1 MRVDTSGKNEDE
13 IAFEWETFLMPNVA
27 TLGLEFTSGDAGSQI
42 EALCKK
48 FDALEKKCG
57 SAQTALNELANGGCK
72 KIVESIGSALAALRP
87 VDSGAISSIRDLA
100 SGLKGLKSIDPEAGR
115 NLGTLFSSLNGLPT
129 VDNRAVT
136 QIAAVA
142 GAMKSLHGIDPGIA
156 GNITAIV
163 HAVSGIRPIPPDIAT
178 GIAAFAN
185 GLKGV
190 TVSGETTASFAG
202 ISAMM
207 ASLRPID
214 SAVSA
219 SLRQFI
225 ADVNG
230 ISPVKPEIARSIQ
243 DLFSSAGAVKLDG
256 DVNRQVGELAK
267 TLSGLKVVKPEIAVS
282 IRDIFD
288 SFKSAQT
295 IPPDAVES
303 IAKLGVATGQFKVIR
318 PAVVASMEK
327 LMSLLRGLPDVDA
340 GKTEAMRRIAEATA
354 LFKVI
359 RPQVTQSIRELFTRL
374 EAVKRIPT
382 DVSGSI
388 SAMSSALAG
397 FKAVNKRVV
406 ESVKSL
412 FAAIASFK
420 PIPESALGSIRTLTD
435 LFNSMSSAGTRAAA
449 SSKNLAG
456 SVGMLGTQAD
466 STAMAFRGLQGAF
479 SVQYIERATAAA
491 VEFGKELAYI
501 QTLSASMN
509 VEQLG
514 AGLMNFS
521 AMLGEPAENAN
532 ALYKAYSAGIRGTE
546 EEFLKFTEI
555 ASKTAQVNRSSLLPM
570 VDAMT
575 AAMNAYG
582 MSIRDTS
589 ELADNFFAIV
599 KYGKAS
605 GEQLANSFGQVSPTA
620 KTLGVTLDELGASI
634 ASLTKV
640 QPTRVAI
647 TGLNNMLSKIMKPT
661 KESRLALEKLG
672 VDMSYSAV
680 QSKGFVTVLREVHTA
695 LNGNM
700 EALKNIFPDIRGQRA
715 AMHLLGAGWSDFNQQ
730 LDNFANKKGSMEAAF
745 AVLENDADVQLGR
758 LPVTLNKITTEAG
771 NMVVSLLTL
780 DGALTPLIASFNSM
794 EEGPRKAFAA
804 ITLLVAGYGTYK
816 AALMAIN
823 TYRAIEMRNNQ
834 ILGAQTAA
842 SIQAVHHS
850 TAAHYRLVRAKASA
864 AAASAALA
872 KTQAAAANQF
882 ALEQS
887 LMVAEIEYQIAYA
900 KSIGNTTAVLALEL
914 QLKKQLVAA
923 GAADTAALTAET
935 TAIRA
940 EAAARALNTK
950 AIAAENMAKAA
961 GGATGTLSM
970 IGRVAGTGQ
979 GFKAGF
985 SAMAGT
991 AEFLSSVKDFKASFK
1006 GIGSAMS
1013 LVTKIG
1019 DALKVAWTGL
1029 GAVMGK
1035 IVAILT
1041 SATAIVTGIVA
1052 IVAVGIDYLQSF
1064 IRTGKAWGEGSK
1076 SVTQTIM
1083 NGVVDWWT
1091 GASKTAKQQ
1100 DENLAKIY
1108 EMINAKK
1115 ALRDLGQRLQ
1125 ERFDHL
1131 FDDLKDR
1138 GKSKPQQFA
1147 DTAKAYNEALA
1158 KYQSQFGKAQVE
1170 AAFASADAAQ
1180 KELIQVNTRLLAG
1193 GKKREDL
1200 ADEEKQ
1206 ALEAAE
1212 RKAKAAVDKA
1222 NKMNE
1227 DATALQDALHS
1238 YGVKLYDMASAQKAA
1253 LTAVRELED
1262 AQNYKMMSPDQQI
1275 AENRRQYKAN
1285 YSAYISALQK
1295 GDAEAAKKSFQ
1306 ALIGNYNT
1314 IRDAA
1319 MKKIADNKKTM
1330 ENLQKMQM
1338 DAMLQLAPT
1347 DAGKFAIYQQEQQR
1361 MQQEAMNKAA
1371 AGDYAGAQQAWQKS
1385 AEAARQMISMQN
1397 KLAQAEMNAN
1407 DSTRKMI
1414 LQLDKFKSHAAGV
1427 VDAYSVKAV
1436 ELQSRRFDNLPAM
1449 NNSTTMQSTADQ
1461 LNQQLA
1467 QQTLQFVQQMQGKLA
1482 SDSKDAQDEQ
1492 DKYDKLWKSITDGNK
1507 QNLQG
1512 IESSMA
1518 QILSQLS
1525 NGIKVTMTKG
1535 FEIKSV
1541 RI

>member
-1 MRVDTSGKNEDE
+1 
-13 IAFEWETFLMPNVA
+13 MPNVA

-57 SAQTALNELANGGCK
+57 SAQTALNELADGGCK
-72 KIVESIGSALAALRP
+72 KIVESIGSAQAALRP
-87 VDSGAISSIRDLA
+87 VDSGAISSIRDLS
-100 SGLKGLKSIDPEAGR
+100 SGLKALNGINLSSGSGIETFFASLNKVPAPDKLL
-115 NLGTLFSSLNGLPT
+115 NLG
-129 VDNRAVT
+129 RAI
-136 QIAAVA
+136 QSI
-142 GAMKSLHGIDPGIA
+142 
-156 GNITAIV
+156 
-163 HAVSGIRPIPPDIAT
+163 
-178 GIAAFAN
+178 
-185 GLKGV
+185 
-190 TVSGETTASFAG
+190 
-202 ISAMM
+202 
-207 ASLRPID
+207 
-214 SAVSA
+214 
-219 SLRQFI
+219 
-225 ADVNG
+225 
-230 ISPVKPEIARSIQ
+230 KP
-243 DLFSSAGAVKLDG
+243 L
-256 DVNRQVGELAK
+256 
-267 TLSGLKVVKPEIAVS
+267 
-282 IRDIFD
+282 
-288 SFKSAQT
+288 
-295 IPPDAVES
+295 
-303 IAKLGVATGQFKVIR
+303 R
-318 PAVVASMEK
+318 PAVA
-327 LMSLLRGLPDVDA
+327 
-340 GKTEAMRRIAEATA
+340 
-354 LFKVI
+354 
-359 RPQVTQSIRELFTRL
+359 QSIGNLFMQL
-374 EAVKRIPT
+374 ETVKRIPPNA
-382 DVSGSI
+382 SESI
-388 SAMSSALAG
+388 AAMSSALAG

-435 LFNSMSSAGTRAAA
+435 LFNSMSSAGTRAA
-449 SSKNLAG
+449 SSGKNLSGA
-456 SVGMLGTQAD
+456 VGMLGTQAD
-466 STAMAFRGLQGAF
+466 STAMAFRGLQGAL

-521 AMLGEPAENAN
+521 SMLGEPAENAN

-715 AMHLLGAGWSDFNQQ
+715 AMHLLGAGWNDFNQQ

-745 AVLENDADVQLGR
+745 AVLENDADVQIGR
-758 LPVTLNKITTEAG
+758 LPVTLSKITTEAG
-771 NMVVSLLTL
+771 NMVISLLTL
-780 DGALTPLIASFNSM
+780 DGALTPLIASFNAM
-794 EEGPRKAFAA
+794 EEGPRKVFAA
-804 ITLLVAGYGTYK
+804 ITLLIAGYGTYK
-816 AALMAIN
+816 AALMAVN
-823 TYRAIEMRNNQ
+823 TYRAIEMKNNL

-842 SIQAVHHS
+842 SVQAVHHS
-850 TAAHYRLVRAKASA
+850 TAAHYRLARAKASA

-872 KTQAAAANQF
+872 KTQAAAAAKF

-887 LMVAEIEYQIAYA
+887 MLVAETESQLAYA
-900 KSIGNTTAVLALEL
+900 KTIGDTTAVLLLEL
-914 QLKKQLVAA
+914 RLKKQLAEA

-935 TAIRA
+935 QAIRA

-950 AIAAENMAKAA
+950 AIEAENMAKAA

-991 AEFLSSVKDFKASFK
+991 TEFLSSVKDFTKAFK
-1006 GIGSAMS
+1006 GIGSVMG
-1013 LVTKIG
+1013 LVTKLG
-1019 DALKVAWTGL
+1019 DAMKVAWTGL

-1035 IVAILT
+1035 FVAILT
-1041 SATAIVTGIVA
+1041 STAAIVTGIVA
-1052 IVAVGIDYLQSF
+1052 VVAVGIDYLQSF
-1064 IRTGKAWGEGSK
+1064 LRVGKAWGEGSK
-1076 SVTQTIM
+1076 SVTQTLM
-1083 NGVVDWWT
+1083 NGVVDWAT

-1108 EMINAKK
+1108 EMMNARK
-1115 ALRDLGQRLQ
+1115 AMRDMGLRLQ
-1125 ERFDHL
+1125 DRFDHL
-1131 FDDLKDR
+1131 FDDLQNR
-1138 GKSKPQQFA
+1138 GKSQPQQFA
-1147 DTAKAYNEALA
+1147 DMSKAYNDALT
-1158 KYQSQFGKAQVE
+1158 KYQSKFSKAQVE

-1180 KELIQVNTRLLAG
+1180 QELIQVSTRLLAG
-1193 GKKREDL
+1193 GRKREEL
-1200 ADEEKQ
+1200 SYEEQ
-1206 ALEAAE
+1206 QVLESAE

-1227 DATALQDALHS
+1227 DATALQDAIHD
-1238 YGVKLYDMASAQKAA
+1238 YGVKLYDMASAQKEA
-1253 LTAVRELED
+1253 LEAVRELED
-1262 AQNYKMMSPDQQI
+1262 AQNYKMMSPAQQV
-1275 AENRRQYKAN
+1275 AETKRQYKIN
-1285 YSAYISALQK
+1285 YRAYIAALQA

-1338 DAMLQLAPT
+1338 DAMLQRAPT
-1347 DAGKFAIYQQEQQR
+1347 NTRKFAIYQQEQQR
-1361 MQQEAMNKAA
+1361 MRQEAMNKAA
-1371 AGDYAGAQQAWQKS
+1371 AGDYAGAAQAWQKS

-1407 DSTRKMI
+1407 DGTRKMI

-1467 QQTLQFVQQMQGKLA
+1467 QQTLQFVQQMQGQLA
-1482 SDSKDAQDEQ
+1482 SDSKNAQDEQ

-1512 IESSMA
+1512 IENSLAHIMSE
-1518 QILSQLS
+1518 LT
-1525 NGIKVTMTKG
+1525 NGLKVTMIRG
-1535 FEIKSV
+1535 FDIKSV